1 METRNPD
8 ISVVVPLYNEE
19 ESLPELLAWIDRV
32 AAAHAFTYEA
42 ILVDDGSSDGS
53 WAVVERLAAQYP
65 TLRGIRFS
73 RNYGKSAALYCGFA
87 AARGEVVITMDA
99 DLQDSPEEIPALR
112 RMILEEGYDLVS
124 GWKKKR
130 HDPIGKRWPSKFF
143 NWTARAATGIRL
155 HDFNCG
161 LKAYRR
167 KVVKSIEVYGE
178 MHRFIPVLAR
188 QAGFRRIGEK
198 VVDHHARKYGHS
210 KFGLERMVKGYLDL
224 ISVLFMSH
232 YGRSPMYFFG
242 GLGTVMFLL
251 GGATTVW
258 IIAEK
263 LWKQAHALPL
273 RPVADQP
280 LFYLAILAVILG
292 VQLFLAGF
300 IGELINRSS
309 SDRNKYLIDQT
320 LN

>member
-178 MHRFIPVLAR
+178 MHRFIPVPGRRVSAGSAR
-188 QAGFRRIGEK
+188 RWWTTMPANTDIRNSASSGWSRATSTSSRCSSCRISAVRRCISSEAW
-198 VVDHHARKYGHS
+198 AR
-210 KFGLERMVKGYLDL
+210 
-224 ISVLFMSH
+224 
-232 YGRSPMYFFG
+232 
-242 GLGTVMFLL
+242 
-251 GGATTVW
+251 
-258 IIAEK
+258 
-263 LWKQAHALPL
+263 
-273 RPVADQP
+273 
-280 LFYLAILAVILG
+280 
-292 VQLFLAGF
+292 
-300 IGELINRSS
+300 
-309 SDRNKYLIDQT
+309 
-320 LN
+320 